1 MKSEP
6 QIQFISVNPNEL
18 AELIS
23 ENVKVQI
30 QNLARDL
37 SELNAPQQKEIVS
50 RKEVAEMF
58 EISFVTLHEWQKN
71 GILTAYKIQGRSF
84 FKRSELMQLLINSK
98 NA

>member
-1 MKSEP
+1 MKTNP

-18 AELIS
+18 ADLIS
-23 ENVKVQI
+23 ENVKASI
-30 QNLARDL
+30 QNLTKGL
-37 SELNAPQQKEIVS
+37 SELSTPQQKEIVS

-58 EISFVTLHEWQKN
+58 GISFVTLHEWTKN
-71 GILTAYKIQGRSF
+71 GILSPSKIGGRTF

>member
-1 MKSEP
+1 MKTDP

-18 AELIS
+18 ADLIS
-23 ENVKVQI
+23 ENVKASI
-30 QNLARDL
+30 QNLAKGL
-37 SELNAPQQKEIVS
+37 SELSTPQQKEIVT

-58 EISFVTLHEWQKN
+58 GISFVTLHEWTKN
-71 GILTAYKIQGRSF
+71 GILSPSKIGGRTF

>member
-1 MKSEP
+1 MKTNP

-18 AELIS
+18 ADLIS
-23 ENVKVQI
+23 ENVKASI
-30 QNLARDL
+30 QNLTKGL
-37 SELNAPQQKEIVS
+37 SELSKPQQKEIVT

-58 EISFVTLHEWQKN
+58 GISFVTLHEWTKN
-71 GILTAYKIQGRSF
+71 GILSPSKIGGRTF

>member
-1 MKSEP
+1 MKTEP

-37 SELNAPQQKEIVS
+37 SELSTPQQNEIVS

-58 EISFVTLHEWQKN
+58 QISLVSLHEWTKN
-71 GILTAYKIQGRSF
+71 GILTPYKIGGRTF

-98 NA
+98 KG

>member
-1 MKSEP
+1 MKTDP
-6 QIQFISVNPNEL
+6 QIQFISVNPKEL

-37 SELNAPQQKEIVS
+37 SELNAPQQKEILT
-50 RKEVAEMF
+50 RKEVAELF
-58 EISFVTLHEWQKN
+58 EISFVTLHEWTKN
-71 GILTAYKIQGRSF
+71 GILNPSKIGGRTF

-98 NA
+98 DA

>member
-1 MKSEP
+1 MKTNP

-18 AELIS
+18 ADLIS
-23 ENVKVQI
+23 ENVKASI
-30 QNLARDL
+30 QNLTKGL
-37 SELNAPQQKEIVS
+37 SELSTPQQKEIVT

-58 EISFVTLHEWQKN
+58 GISFVTLHEWTKN
-71 GILTAYKIQGRSF
+71 GILSPSKIGGRTF